1 MRTLLFLIL
10 SCQLFAQKNSLPEV
24 THIYPTVDSLPLN
37 LTRFYIRFSRPM
49 QEMGIL
55 NHIKLTNKE
64 GENITGVFYENQ
76 YELWDINRTKVTLI
90 IDPGRVKTG
99 LSANRLMGRA
109 FVEGEEY
116 TLTVDSLLL
125 DFNDQQ
131 LARSF
136 SKTFVAV
143 KEDRT
148 PPRVELWHYNV
159 PKSKSKQKLVIDF
172 NDKID
177 HISAQTLI
185 RITYKGKTVEGEI
198 LLKNQEQQSVFE
210 PKKQWKKGTYKIE
223 VSPSLEDIATN
234 SMNQVFDHKVGD
246 LKNTNR
252 QNSIIN
258 FTIK

>member
-1 MRTLLFLIL
+1 
-10 SCQLFAQKNSLPEV
+10 
-24 THIYPTVDSLPLN
+24 
-37 LTRFYIRFSRPM
+37 M

>member
-1 MRTLLFLIL
+1 
-10 SCQLFAQKNSLPEV
+10 
-24 THIYPTVDSLPLN
+24 
-37 LTRFYIRFSRPM
+37 M

-210 PKKQWKKGTYKIE
+210 PKKQWKKGTYKIK